1 MIVMAIS
8 DHRAVMWF
16 GQHPDE
22 TYVQNY
28 WENLL
33 TTLARPL
40 PIDLFKESNV
50 LLRMYPED
58 ESFFIQ
64 YPNGF
69 TDETLGCHPTLL
81 GCNTSF
87 SRCW

>member
-16 GQHPDE
+16 RQRPDE

-33 TTLARPL
+33 TTLARPTAYR
-40 PIDLFKESNV
+40 PVQRKQCSIENV
-50 LLRMYPED
+50 
-58 ESFFIQ
+58 S
-64 YPNGF
+64 
-69 TDETLGCHPTLL
+69 
-81 GCNTSF
+81 
-87 SRCW
+87 